1 MQREVQLKRAL
12 SPDFTDGVGMA
23 LQLWS
28 LAKLKVPHAHFC
40 DALMSTISQRA
51 LPTPQAHLLPQTGAL
66 AGRSS
71 AEPRRAWDLSSSAAE
86 GANPAGDALLGS
98 MEGHELAKTIYSL
111 AVMQRFS
118 ATEPRDRAA
127 IDRMVARALQLLPT
141 LTTHSLCN
149 LIW

>member
-1 MQREVQLKRAL
+1 
-12 SPDFTDGVGMA
+12 
-23 LQLWS
+23 
-28 LAKLKVPHAHFC
+28 
-40 DALMSTISQRA
+40 
-51 LPTPQAHLLPQTGAL
+51 
-66 AGRSS
+66 
-71 AEPRRAWDLSSSAAE
+71 
-86 GANPAGDALLGS
+86 